1 MSEAETVQA
10 ARVLV
15 ARWEAVLA
23 CEREYWRLLGLSA
36 PTEAEQQATKD
47 AAAARQVADVALEA
61 ALVALTRAVEA
72 MK

>member
-23 CEREYWRLLGLSA
+23 CEREYWRLVGLA
-36 PTEAEQQATKD
+36 VPTEAEQQETKD
-47 AAAARQVADVALEA
+47 AAEARQVADASLEA
-61 ALVALTRAVEA
+61 ALEALTRAMEA